1 MHTYAH
7 VHTNIRHIH
16 TYGHT
21 YAHTHTSIHTRECTQ
36 GEPGS
41 VPAWPD
47 YDNIALLTG
56 FGADALATM
65 ERNVQVWCAGDTSMC
80 ACSHLCH
87 DGAQCT
93 GVVCGGHRHVCVL
106 TFVPRWSATH
116 RCGVRGTSACVLTF
130 APRWSAA
137 HRCGVRGTPAF
148 VCADVCNTCVHT
160 CLCVVSQGRWSQVW
174 RQPWPRGRWVRRDKL
189 ACVCVC
195 FYVCD
200 TCVHTCLCDVVKAG
214 GVKCM
219 TPAMAPDRWVRWD
232 KLACVCADVC
242 DTRMHTCLCDVV
254 KAGGVKC
261 MTPGMAPDRWVRW
274 QRQLCKKLRTYGIHC
289 VHVPHVCI
297 RTLCMHT
304 YSLCTS
310 VLFVCYVLHVCVCT
324 PTPCVHTY
332 SMCTYILLM

>member
-1 MHTYAH
+1 VIAGLILCDAHLRPCTYKHTT
-7 VHTNIRHIH
+7 HTHIRTHIR
-16 TYGHT
+16 
-21 YAHTHTSIHTRECTQ
+21 AHTHFHTHTRMHT
-36 GEPGS
+36 GG
-41 VPAWPD
+41 AW
-47 YDNIALLTG
+47 
-56 FGADALATM
+56 
-65 ERNVQVWCAGDTSMC
+65 QC
-80 ACSHLCH
+80 ACMARLRQHCPADRLWCRRFGH
-87 DGAQCT
+87 DGAQRT
-93 GVVCGGHRHVCVL
+93 GVVCGGHQHVCVL

-219 TPAMAPDRWVRWD
+219 TA
-232 KLACVCADVC
+232 
-242 DTRMHTCLCDVV
+242 
-254 KAGGVKC
+254 
-261 MTPGMAPDRWVRW
+261 GMAPDRWVRW